1 MSLCIV
7 SCFVAFSGYYSSTA
21 IIFLPINDSSVL
33 LFITRFKRI
42 PARDSGVIIIDTE
55 KAIKRVLLIIIVE
68 SKRISR
74 RCLEKTERIFIGQTK
89 VTFPGIS
96 SVCALLHSLCPHPSR
111 YRSFFFTAIEA
122 SYQYGNCALGIV
134 RSVRF
139 RVEKR
144 DEQQQ
149 TTTTT
154 TNNKQQQTSRVP
166 SHPSFPRPVFHHIV
180 LHPHHSLSPPI
191 TSMTVSILR
200 YHTFL
205 SSIRVTVRYNFPR

>member
-166 SHPSFPRPVFHHIV
+166 SHPSFSRPVFHHIV

>member
-96 SVCALLHSLCPHPSR
+96 SVLAYARFCILFVRIPLGIALSSSPPLKLLINTVTVHSALCPRFGSASR
-111 YRSFFFTAIEA
+111 NETS
-122 SYQYGNCALGIV
+122 
-134 RSVRF
+134 
-139 RVEKR
+139 
-144 DEQQQ
+144 
-149 TTTTT
+149 
-154 TNNKQQQTSRVP
+154 NNKQQQQQQTTNKVLPISNQ
-166 SHPSFPRPVFHHIV
+166 VFEIQ
-180 LHPHHSLSPPI
+180 
-191 TSMTVSILR
+191 SIEISQRLNN
-200 YHTFL
+200 YDNIFL
-205 SSIRVTVRYNFPR
+205 PTLLLFIR